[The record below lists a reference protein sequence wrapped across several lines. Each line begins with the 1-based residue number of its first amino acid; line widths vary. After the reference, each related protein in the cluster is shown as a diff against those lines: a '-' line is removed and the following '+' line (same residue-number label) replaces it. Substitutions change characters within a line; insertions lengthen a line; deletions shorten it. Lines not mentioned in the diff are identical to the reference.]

1 EKAIP
6 TFLPTGTCC
15 KIVALSVIANPNIY
29 EKDPVEAVSRIL
41 NGGYCSTIHGA
52 FFGKKSINSLVLMAI
67 YYLKKNMGLSASF
80 ID

>member
-1 EKAIP
+1 M
-6 TFLPTGTCC
+6 PTGTCC

-52 FFGKKSINSLVLMAI
+52 FWQKSINSLVLVAI

>member
-1 EKAIP
+1 GSVPFCFIHNKAAEVSRPPEKAIP

-52 FFGKKSINSLVLMAI
+52 FFGKKALIHL
-67 YYLKKNMGLSASF
+67 F
-80 ID
+80 

>member
-1 EKAIP
+1 M
-6 TFLPTGTCC
+6 PTGTCC

-52 FFGKKSINSLVLMAI
+52 FLAKSINSLVLMAI